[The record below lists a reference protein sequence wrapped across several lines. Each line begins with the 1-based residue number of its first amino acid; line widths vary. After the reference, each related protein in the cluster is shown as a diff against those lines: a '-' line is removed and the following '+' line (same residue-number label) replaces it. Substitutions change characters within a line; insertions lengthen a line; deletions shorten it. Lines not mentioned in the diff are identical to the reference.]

1 MFTEIR
7 NIIDFNM
14 RNLTKF
20 SRKNYEEKSLVAIE
34 RNKKENL
41 YTYDILKKYFQM
53 TSKTPLRIL
62 DIGSKNWLY
71 ATGEYRFFDEF
82 CKDFIL
88 DGVEIDAYRLYSNFY
103 SRFEVA
109 KYHTK
114 NLKNTNYI
122 VDNLLNVTNKY
133 DYIIWFLPFV
143 VVEPHVY
150 WGLPKKFFYPEK
162 LLAHAYSLLEENG
175 QMLIVNQG
183 KFEAEEQERLFKKL
197 DIPYQD
203 LGIIKSEFYEYQK
216 ERYGWLVKKI

>member
-7 NIIDFNM
+7 NIVDFNI

-20 SRKNYEEKSLVAIE
+20 FRKNYEEKSDFALE
-34 RNKKENL
+34 RNDKENL
-41 YTYDILKKYFQM
+41 YTYDILKRFFLK

-62 DIGSKNWLY
+62 DIGSKNWFY
-71 ATGEYRFFDEF
+71 AIGEYRFFDEF

-114 NLKNTNYI
+114 NFKNTNYI
-122 VDNLLNVTNKY
+122 VDNLLNITNKY

-143 VVEPHVY
+143 AE
-150 WGLPKKFFYPEK
+150 KIFFRNHCY
-162 LLAHAYSLLEENG
+162 
-175 QMLIVNQG
+175 
-183 KFEAEEQERLFKKL
+183 FLF
-197 DIPYQD
+197 Y
-203 LGIIKSEFYEYQK
+203 
-216 ERYGWLVKKI
+216 